1 MNKKMMRLGG
11 AMPCLLF
18 FVLVLL
24 YWGDTHTLRAETQT
38 ADFYSSTEIDD
49 PNIQTAQGRSA
60 ERTRIA
66 NERMMHI
73 SQFDERERL
82 CHSKFL
88 VTSCLNEVKLA
99 RARTLDQ
106 LTREEAVLNRMDRQQ
121 AAARRQQRL
130 DEKLKKS
137 LEK

>member
-1 MNKKMMRLGG
+1 MNKEMIRLGG
-11 AMPCLLF
+11 TMPRLIFSVLILLCWSSA
-18 FVLVLL
+18 L
-24 YWGDTHTLRAETQT
+24 WAETQT
-38 ADFYSSTEIDD
+38 ADFYSSTEADD
-49 PNIQTAQGRSA
+49 PNIETAQGRNA

-82 CHSKFL
+82 CQSKFL

-99 RARTLDQ
+99 RTRTLDR

-121 AAARRQQRL
+121 AAAQRQQRL

-137 LEK
+137 LEQ